1 MIFKSD
7 NENPISANLD
17 AIKGN
22 FTSSIDTL
30 MRNNIK
36 KSVLINSSKNSRSV
50 LSPYNLSLRIIE
62 NPPNEESFLSSN
74 IITGVLL
81 EGKFESLFKNRIL
94 PKGQT
99 FLLKSLINR
108 R

>member
-1 MIFKSD
+1 
-7 NENPISANLD
+7 
-17 AIKGN
+17 
-22 FTSSIDTL
+22 L

-81 EGKFESLFKNRIL
+81 EGRFESLFKNRIL

-99 FLLKSLINR
+99 SFTEISNKSKVIVFSDGELLTCEPLDVVPMAQRYFLL
-108 R
+108 